1 MTVKPDQCFRMWHTP
16 ELKAQYVADWGRL
29 TAGRKFTV
37 KTQTQIRKNLGHVYV
52 CGW

>member
-1 MTVKPDQCFRMWHTP
+1 MTAKPGQCFRMWHTP
-16 ELKAQYVADWGRL
+16 ELKAQCVADWGRL
-29 TAGRKFTV
+29 TADCKFRV